1 MQKRTMQ
8 DGSETQEQQEKQNLY
23 EGMYIVSAL
32 LNDEARNKTFDRIK
46 EGITKRGGEIL
57 KIHDQGKRRLAY
69 EIGTQKEGH
78 YFLIYF
84 NAPPSSIND
93 MWQELRLNENL
104 VRFTTLSAVRV
115 LDELKFKQLPEQ

>member
-1 MQKRTMQ
+1 MKE
-8 DGSETQEQQEKQNLY
+8 GNQNLY

-32 LNDEARNKTFDRIK
+32 LNDAARNATFDRIK
-46 EGITKRGGEIL
+46 DGITRRGGEIL

-69 EIGTQKEGH
+69 EISSQKEGH
-78 YFLIYF
+78 YFLVYF
-84 NAPPSSIND
+84 NAPAASIKE

-104 VRFTTLSAVRV
+104 VRFSTQRAIRV